1 MAKLSPLNSNS
12 KLFEGLT
19 DSLGKSV
26 QQGSLSRELIMF
38 LNQLLTQAAT
48 QSDVAAS
55 EAHTITDPADTPA
68 TVDALRDDLVA
79 NTIPNI
85 ESKLNALGVE
95 INKVNALIDKL
106 QAAKL
111 ME

>member
-1 MAKLSPLNSNS
+1 LAKLSPLNSNS
-12 KLFEGLT
+12 RLFEGLT
-19 DSLGKSV
+19 DSLGKPV
-26 QQGSLSRELIMF
+26 QQGPLSREFILF
-38 LNQLLTQAAT
+38 LNQFLTQAET
-48 QSDVAAS
+48 QADVAAS
-55 EAHTITDPADTPA
+55 ESHTITDPADTPA

-95 INKVNALIDKL
+95 INKINDLIDKL
-106 QAAKL
+106 QVAKM